1 MGLARK
7 FQICISETPYYH
19 IVSRCVRRAFLCGI
33 DNASGRSF
41 EHRRK
46 WVVERLIY
54 LAKLFSIDICAY
66 AVMSNHFH
74 IVLKVNNNKDWT
86 DKRVLM
92 AWGGLFDLPG
102 PCEPYL
108 RGEQLSKPQL
118 DFVIQKAAV
127 YRKRLRSISWF
138 MKCLNEYVARRA
150 NIEDG
155 CTGHFWESRFK
166 SQALLD
172 ERALLTCM
180 AYVDLNPIRAAM
192 CKTPEQSDYTSIQ
205 ERIKDINTRLIGFGN
220 DENDLPFS
228 LSGYLD
234 LVDYSGRAILETKRG
249 YIPENLP
256 PILDRLGLNPDTWL
270 DELKGFK
277 SVGFSAVGTIDQ
289 LKEFCKK
296 VGKRFAVGHRLKPAL
311 E

>member
-7 FQICISETPYYH
+7 HQICLEETPFYH
-19 IVSRCVRRAFLCGI
+19 VVSRCVRRAFLCGE
-33 DNASGRSF
+33 DHASGRSF

-46 WVVERLIY
+46 WVVERMKF
-54 LAKLFSIDICAY
+54 LAKLFAVDICAY

-74 IVLKVNNNKDWT
+74 IVLKVNSTKNWS

-92 AWGGLFDLPG
+92 TWAGLFDLPLL
-102 PCEPYL
+102 CEQFV
-108 RGEQLSKPQL
+108 RGEQLTKPEL
-118 DFVIQKAAV
+118 EFVINKIGEF
-127 YRKRLRSISWF
+127 RKRLMDISWF
-138 MKCLNEYVARRA
+138 MKCLNEYIARRA

-172 ERALLTCM
+172 QRALLTCM

-192 CKTPEQSDYTSIQ
+192 AKTPEQSDFTSIQ
-205 ERIKDINTRLIGFGN
+205 ERINGLNTRLIGFGK
-220 DENDLPFS
+220 DDKDLPFS
-228 LSGYLD
+228 LSGYLE
-234 LVDYSGRAILETKRG
+234 LVDYSGRAILENKRG

-256 PILDRLGLNPDTWL
+256 PILDRIGLNPDTWM
-270 DELKGFK
+270 DELNGFK
-277 SVGFSAVGTIDQ
+277 SVGFSAVGTVDQ
-289 LKEFCKK
+289 LKEFCRN
-296 VGKRFAVGHRLKPAL
+296 VGKKFAVGLRLKPAL

>member
-7 FQICISETPYYH
+7 YQICVEETPYYH
-19 IVSRCVRRAFLCGI
+19 VVSRCVRRAFLCGE
-33 DNASGRSF
+33 DHDSGRSF

-46 WVVERLIY
+46 WAVDRMKFLAQLFAVE
-54 LAKLFSIDICAY
+54 ICAY
-66 AVMSNHFH
+66 AIMSNHFH
-74 IVLKVNNNKDWT
+74 IVLKVNSTKDWP

-92 AWGGLFDLPG
+92 TWAGLFDLPVI
-102 PCEPYL
+102 CEQFV
-108 RGEQLSKPQL
+108 RGEHLTKVEL
-118 DFVIQKAAV
+118 DFVLQKAEI
-127 YRKRLRSISWF
+127 YRKRLMDISWY

-172 ERALLTCM
+172 ERALITCM

-192 CKTPEQSDYTSIQ
+192 AKTPEQSDFTSIQ
-205 ERIKDINTRLIGFGN
+205 ERIKDPNTKLIGFGYG
-220 DENDLPFS
+220 DTDLPYS

-234 LVDYSGRAILETKRG
+234 LVDYSGRAIVQNKRG
-249 YIPENLP
+249 SIPENLS
-256 PILDRLGLNPDTWL
+256 PILERLNLNPDIWM
-270 DELKGFK
+270 DELLGFK
-277 SVGFSAVGTIDQ
+277 SVGFSAVGTVDQ
-289 LKEFCKK
+289 LKDFCNK
-296 VGKRFAVGHRLKPAL
+296 VGKKFAVGYCLKQAL